1 MKIVLIKER
10 CDELLPLLPSDF
22 FRRDVELWGEFAQD
36 EEYHRD
42 KELREVREA
51 CHKTQEEI
59 KLLRSYQNAI
69 LRGNANGATCIYY
82 NNTQAR
88 LPSYLNECDYGIEA
102 LAMKHALKQ
111 AGHDNDRGSFR
122 RFNDHQR
129 EEAKDQLHN
138 IAREWDKLNKS
149 VMKNMISIANFIDNP
164 KVREEAKA
172 LEERY
177 NEQARLKEKRDS
189 YRTIDDCL
197 DDETYAEV
205 TKPYKQELKR
215 LRTQRTKE
223 LKRVEKLIAQLESK
237 ETYEVQK
244 ENILK
249 RRADELQRIKE
260 EEERVLLEEQRLQ
273 EIENQ
278 RLAKA
283 YKKLMSKLRKTG
295 YGLGE
300 MSKNNK
306 EKKAYNSEV
315 EAKQE
320 IIRAAQRQAILLR
333 AYPKTFHLKTG
344 EGTHTLTQWFLTS
357 QDSVSLAS

>member
-1 MKIVLIKER
+1 MKIVITKER
-10 CDELLPLLPSDF
+10 CEELLPSLIRYDINV
-22 FRRDVELWGEFAQD
+22 RQEFEQD
-36 EEYHRD
+36 ADHRYD

-51 CHKTQEEI
+51 CYKTQEEI

-69 LRGNANGATCIYY
+69 LQGNPRGTLSLGY
-82 NNTQAR
+82 NR
-88 LPSYLNECDYGIEA
+88 LREEIPSYLNNEGEYGNEA
-102 LAMKHALKQ
+102 LALQHALKQ
-111 AGHDNDRGSFR
+111 ALGHDRGDFWW
-122 RFNDHQR
+122 FNNSKQ
-129 EEAKDQLHN
+129 EETRNQLDN
-138 IAREWDKLNKS
+138 LAREWNKLNES

-164 KVREEAKA
+164 KAREGAKD

-177 NEQARLKEKRDS
+177 NEQARLNEKRDS
-189 YRTIDDCL
+189 YRTIAACL
-197 DDETYAEV
+197 DDEAYVEV

-249 RRADELQRIKE
+249 RRADELQKIKE
-260 EEERVLLEEQRLQ
+260 EEERVLLEKQKLQ
-273 EIENQ
+273 EIENE

-333 AYPKTFHLKTG
+333 AYSKTFYLKTG

-357 QDSVSLAS
+357 QDSVRLAS

>member
-1 MKIVLIKER
+1 MKIVITKER
-10 CDELLPLLPSDF
+10 CEELLPSLI
-22 FRRDVELWGEFAQD
+22 RYDVNVRQEFGQD
-36 EEYHRD
+36 DDHRWD
-42 KELREVREA
+42 KELSQLREA
-51 CHKTQEEI
+51 CYKTQEEI
-59 KLLRSYQNAI
+59 KLLRSYEDAI
-69 LRGNANGATCIYY
+69 LQGNPRGHIFLYY
-82 NNTQAR
+82 NGLGKQ
-88 LPSYLNECDYGIEA
+88 LPSYLNNGEHGNQA
-102 LAMKHALKQ
+102 LALQHALKQ
-111 AGHDNDRGSFR
+111 GHDRGDFWW
-122 RFNDHQR
+122 FNNSKR
-129 EEAKDQLHN
+129 EEARDQLDN
-138 IAREWDKLNKS
+138 LARDWNKLNES

-164 KVREEAKA
+164 KAREEAKV
-172 LEERY
+172 LQERY
-177 NEQARLKEKRDS
+177 DEQARLKEKRDS
-189 YRTIDDCL
+189 YRTIEDCL
-197 DDETYAEV
+197 DDEGYAEV

-215 LRTQRTKE
+215 LRSLRTKE
-223 LKRVEKLIAQLESK
+223 LKRVQKLIAQLESK

-260 EEERVLLEEQRLQ
+260 EEERVLLEKQKLQ
-273 EIENQ
+273 EIENE

-333 AYPKTFHLKTG
+333 AYSKTFYLKTG

-357 QDSVSLAS
+357 QDSVRLAS

>member
-1 MKIVLIKER
+1 MKIVLTKER

-22 FRRDVELWGEFAQD
+22 FMRDVELWEEFAQD
-36 EEYHRD
+36 EEYPWD
-42 KELREVREA
+42 KELREAREA
-51 CHKTQEEI
+51 CHKTQEEV
-59 KLLRSYQNAI
+59 KLLQSYQAAV
-69 LRGNANGATCIYY
+69 LRGNERGSTCIYY

-88 LPSYLNECDYGIEA
+88 LPSYLNEGDYGIEA
-102 LAMKHALKQ
+102 LALQCALKQ
-111 AGHDNDRGSFR
+111 AGYDDDRHAFGWYLETKR
-122 RFNDHQR
+122 DETRN
-129 EEAKDQLHN
+129 QLNN
-138 IAREWDKLNKS
+138 IAREWDKLNES

-164 KVREEAKA
+164 KARQEAIA
-172 LEERY
+172 LQERY
-177 NEQARLKEKRDS
+177 NEQAKLTEKRRLC
-189 YRTIDDCL
+189 YTIDACL
-197 DDETYAEV
+197 DDEAYVEV

-260 EEERVLLEEQRLQ
+260 EEERVLLEKQKLQ
-273 EIENQ
+273 EIENERQ
-278 RLAKA
+278 AKA
-283 YKKLMSKLRKTG
+283 YKKLMSKLRETG

-300 MSKNNK
+300 MGKNNK

-320 IIRAAQRQAILLR
+320 IIRAAQRQSILLR
-333 AYPKTFHLKTG
+333 AYSKTFYLKTG
-344 EGTHTLTQWFLTS
+344 EGTHTLAQWFLTS
-357 QDSVSLAS
+357 QDSVRLVS